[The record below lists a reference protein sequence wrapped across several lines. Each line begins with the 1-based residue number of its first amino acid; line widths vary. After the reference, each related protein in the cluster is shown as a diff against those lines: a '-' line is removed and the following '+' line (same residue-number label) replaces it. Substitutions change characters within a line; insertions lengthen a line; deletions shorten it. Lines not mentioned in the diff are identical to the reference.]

1 MREVM
6 NTICHPERSEGPGRQ
21 GGTRAGATRS
31 PSSLATLGM
40 TIVLFIPISEVALA
54 QELPK
59 TTAET
64 SNYRCTARYDDVMAF
79 VSAIQ
84 RADADIRMETFA
96 TTNEGRPLPL
106 LIAGPPGVVDP
117 RSAHA
122 TGLPIVFIMANI
134 HAGEVE
140 GKEAAQMLLR
150 DLVSSSQKLREEMIV
165 LIAPIYNADGNEKIS
180 VEHRKTQNGPPNGIG
195 VRENAQGLD
204 LNRDYM
210 KLESPEA
217 RGLIANVLN
226 RWDPLITVDLHTTNG
241 SFHGYALTYSP
252 MLNPDSASDLID
264 FERETLLPHIRAEM
278 KTKHHKETYYYGN
291 FLNQLTPDKG
301 WYTFDSRPRFG
312 NNYVG
317 LRNRFT
323 ILSEAYSYI
332 DFRARV
338 EVTYEFLHE
347 ILNAVEKYG
356 TKMIRLASRADRAKL
371 RKQGVRFEIKPW
383 KETEIMWEKCVPED
397 GADLGPENL
406 GETPHHIRRTG
417 QIVPIK
423 MTDYGVFAAKER
435 DNPPYAFLFDA
446 AAQNV
451 ATNLLTHGV
460 VLEKL
465 TRETTFAAEQFVI
478 RDVQRSEHA
487 FQGHNEVTLTGK
499 WKSRDETFPAGTYV
513 VRMNQPLARL
523 AFYLLD
529 PRSDDG
535 LFDWNFFDSML
546 DAKIAPVR
554 RITKPAAIDATIVS
568 EK

>member
-1 MREVM
+1 MRAKALIFSILLCE
-6 NTICHPERSEGPGRQ
+6 
-21 GGTRAGATRS
+21 A
-31 PSSLATLGM
+31 
-40 TIVLFIPISEVALA
+40 ALA
-54 QELPK
+54 QELPR
-59 TTAET
+59 TTAES
-64 SNYRCTARYDDVMAF
+64 SNYRSTSRYEDVIDFIA
-79 VSAIQ
+79 AIQ
-84 RADADIRMETFA
+84 GTDPDIRVETFA
-96 TTNEGRPLPL
+96 TSGEGRALPL
-106 LIAGPPGVVDP
+106 VIAGPQGVVDP
-117 RSAHA
+117 RSAQA

-150 DLVSSSQKLREEMIV
+150 DLVSSSRKLRDEMVV

-180 VEHRKTQNGPPNGIG
+180 IDHRQTQNGPPDGVG

-226 RWDPLITVDLHTTNG
+226 RWDPLLTVDLHTTNG

-252 MLNPDSASDLID
+252 TLNPNASGDLID
-264 FERETLLPHIRAEM
+264 FQRDTLLPHIREQM
-278 KTKHHKETYYYGN
+278 RTKHRKETYYYGN
-291 FLNQLTPDKG
+291 FLNQLTPEKG

-338 EVTYEFLHE
+338 DVTYEFLHE
-347 ILNAVEKYG
+347 ILGGVEKYG
-356 TKMIRLASRADRAKL
+356 KKMMRVAARADEQIRRGKL
-371 RKQGVRFEIKPW
+371 RKGGVRFEIKPW
-383 KETEIMWEKCVPED
+383 KATEILWERCLPADSTSGIPE
-397 GADLGPENL
+397 PENP

-417 QIVPIK
+417 EIVPIK

-435 DNPPYAFLFDA
+435 SDVPYAYLIDG

-451 ATNLLTHGV
+451 AANLATHGIV
-460 VLEKL
+460 IEKL
-465 TRETTFAAEQFVI
+465 SGETSLAVDQFVI
-478 RDVQRSEHA
+478 SDTKREEHP
-487 FQGHNEVTLTGK
+487 FQGHKELTLTGK
-499 WKSRDETFPAGTYV
+499 WKSRAETFPAGTYV

-535 LFDWNFFDSML
+535 LFNWNFFDSML
-546 DAKIAPVR
+546 EGKIAPVR
-554 RITKPAAIDATIVS
+554 RIMKPMAIDATIVS
-568 EK
+568 ER

>member
-1 MREVM
+1 MR
-6 NTICHPERSEGPGRQ
+6 
-21 GGTRAGATRS
+21 ATALIFS
-31 PSSLATLGM
+31 ILLCEA
-40 TIVLFIPISEVALA
+40 ALA

-59 TTAET
+59 TTAES
-64 SNYRCTARYDDVMAF
+64 SNYRSTSRYDDVIAF
-79 VSAIQ
+79 VAAIQ
-84 RADADIRMETFA
+84 QADPDIRVETFA
-96 TTNEGRPLPL
+96 TSNEGRALPL
-106 LIAGPPGVVDP
+106 VIAGPAGAVDP

-140 GKEAAQMLLR
+140 GKEATQMLLR
-150 DLVSSSQKLREEMIV
+150 DLIASSRKLRDAMVV

-180 VEHRKTQNGPPNGIG
+180 TDHRKTQNGPPNGVG

-217 RGLIANVLN
+217 RGLIANVFN
-226 RWDPLITVDLHTTNG
+226 RWDPLLTVDLHTTNG

-252 MLNPDSASDLID
+252 MLNPNASGDLID
-264 FERETLLPHIRAEM
+264 FERNTLLPHIREQM
-278 KTKHHKETYYYGN
+278 RTKHHKETYYYGN
-291 FLNQLTPDKG
+291 FLNQLSPDKG

-347 ILNAVEKYG
+347 ILNGVEKYG
-356 TKMIRLASRADRAKL
+356 KKMLRVAARADEQIRRGKL
-371 RKQGVRFEIKPW
+371 RKAGVRFEIKPW
-383 KETEIMWEKCVPED
+383 KEMEILWERCVLADSTTGVPE
-397 GADLGPENL
+397 PENP
-406 GETPHHIRRTG
+406 GETPHHVRRTG
-417 QIVPIK
+417 EILPIK
-423 MTDYGVFAAKER
+423 MTDYGVFAPTER
-435 DNPPYAFLFDA
+435 DEVPFAYLLDA
-446 AAQNV
+446 KAQNAV
-451 ATNLLTHGV
+451 TNLRTHGIV
-460 VLEKL
+460 VERL
-465 TRETTFAAEQFVI
+465 TREIQLDVDRFEI
-478 RDVQRSEHA
+478 RGAKLEEHT
-487 FQGHNEVTLTGK
+487 FQGHHELTLTGK
-499 WKSRDETFPAGTYV
+499 WKSRSETFPAGTYV

-523 AFYLLD
+523 AFYLLE

-535 LFDWNFFDSML
+535 LFNWNFFDSSL
-546 DAKIAPVR
+546 EGEIAPLR
-554 RITKPAAIDATIVS
+554 RITKATGIDATIVS